1 MFYGGRKMTLPP
13 KFGDLYTWAVI
24 SEKPDEYGC
33 YISGVK
39 DNAPDEIKSLF
50 KEYMAIIHNRD

>member
-1 MFYGGRKMTLPP
+1 MTIGP
-13 KFGDLYTWAVI
+13 KYFPLMDWLLY
-24 SEKPDEYGC
+24 SDKPDEYGC

-50 KEYMAIIHNRD
+50 KEYMAIIRNRD

>member
-1 MFYGGRKMTLPP
+1 MTLPP

-50 KEYMAIIHNRD
+50 KEYMAIIRNRE